1 MILTYSY
8 KKGDGCEKQKS
19 LVAKNKMIATLI
31 EEDKELY
38 E

>member
-1 MILTYSY
+1 MDAKNKNLWW
-8 KKGDGCEKQKS
+8 Q
-19 LVAKNKMIATLI
+19 KNKMIATLI

>member
-1 MILTYSY
+1 MRKTKIFGG
-8 KKGDGCEKQKS
+8 K
-19 LVAKNKMIATLI
+19 KNKMIATLI